1 MHTGHT
7 GHTQRWAAGTHE
19 ISVLF
24 QELGIACR
32 RNNKQGALWWAL
44 ARDSGSQQRQLRT
57 DCTQQLV
64 RLCRVCDCAPQSGLL
79 SFSSIAPPVAHGRG
93 EGAEALGC
101 EQERSQ
107 PGACVHRKDRGIK
120 WGSWRRNSRICRRSC
135 DTAGSTGGC
144 NALQGPIQCAT
155 TTPACIYRLPRCD
168 MFTCTLDMVPIG
180 CLHSPFRLP
189 TSQPIATSPPRR
201 SLPPPQDCPAHR
213 SAPFAARQVELLD
226 SQQRDSWPRA
236 FCATSAAPPLSRCSL
251 LTPASS
257 LCANSAPRTEPRAK
271 RHLVLGMVHLGTGY
285 GAVHQEGTV
294 HNGRGSGQ
302 GGKILRARAAVAAAL
317 CLSGLA
323 ALLAYQVQ
331 PASLCVPVLGECAPA
346 PACLRAAAAVP
357 TPACEC
363 SGSPPCRPALPARP
377 RPARVRGAR
386 CQTLLNSG
394 HGWSGR
400 VWGRALGGGAS
411 GDACGGAGW

>member
-236 FCATSAAPPLSRCSL
+236 FCATSAAPPLARCSL

-257 LCANSAPRTEPRAK
+257 LCANSAHEQSRGRKDIWFWAWCIWA
-271 RHLVLGMVHLGTGY
+271 RGM
-285 GAVHQEGTV
+285 
-294 HNGRGSGQ
+294 GRCT
-302 GGKILRARAAVAAAL
+302 KRARSTMGAGAGRAEKSCARALPLRLRSACRGWPRSSRTRCSLRHYACLCWGNVPLHLPACARRPLCPHPLANAVAAR
-317 CLSGLA
+317 
-323 ALLAYQVQ
+323 
-331 PASLCVPVLGECAPA
+331 PAG
-346 PACLRAAAAVP
+346 
-357 TPACEC
+357 
-363 SGSPPCRPALPARP
+363 PPCRPGRALPAC
-377 RPARVRGAR
+377 AGRGAKR
-386 CQTLLNSG
+386 C
-394 HGWSGR
+394 
-400 VWGRALGGGAS
+400 
-411 GDACGGAGW
+411 